1 MAEITFTPL
10 KHEHAEVQKMHTNLV
25 YYGDSGV
32 VLPQNEKAAPKS
44 AVPKAVGESW
54 GQKRRKL
61 SEIGRRSLG
70 LPNCRR

>member
-32 VLPQNEKAAPKS
+32 VLRRNNS
-44 AVPKAVGESW
+44 AKESS
-54 GQKRRKL
+54 QDSSQVSNRN
-61 SEIGRRSLG
+61 S
-70 LPNCRR
+70 